1 MNPSDVNRLNYNC
14 HYIGQNLDY
23 LVREKMK
30 SESFITPLKVTPK
43 YYEDEVTKKM
53 KLLGN
58 RGHYFPEYYEQ
69 NRMQYTNDN
78 LPSQYMDNRFPVP
91 YSPPPQQR
99 YIPTPQRTE
108 EITYQPQ
115 PYNNSLNKYNEEL
128 ELKLREQ
135 ENEKRKYE
143 EYLRL
148 EAEKK
153 ANENNYIKYQQQQQ
167 QNRGQN
173 EPYDLNYHYR
183 NKY

>member
-1 MNPSDVNRLNYNC
+1 M
-14 HYIGQNLDY
+14 IIY
-23 LVREKMK
+23 LHN
-30 SESFITPLKVTPK
+30 IWII
-43 YYEDEVTKKM
+43 D
-53 KLLGN
+53 
-58 RGHYFPEYYEQ
+58 
-69 NRMQYTNDN
+69 
-78 LPSQYMDNRFPVP
+78 SQYLIVLPLNKGTFPP
-91 YSPPPQQR
+91 
-99 YIPTPQRTE
+99 PQRTE

-128 ELKLREQ
+128 EQKLREQ

-153 ANENNYIKYQQQQQ
+153 ANENDYIKYQQQQQ
-167 QNRGQN
+167 QSKRQN